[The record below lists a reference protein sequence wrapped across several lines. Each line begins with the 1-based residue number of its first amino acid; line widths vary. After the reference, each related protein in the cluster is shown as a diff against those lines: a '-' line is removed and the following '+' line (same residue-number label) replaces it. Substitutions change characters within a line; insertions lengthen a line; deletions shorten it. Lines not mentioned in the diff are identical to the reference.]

1 MKTMSEKR
9 ENSYL
14 FGGNMSYVEEQY
26 EMYLEDPS
34 SVDESWKQYFDK
46 LSKEPAVDG
55 STSSKDQ
62 NHTAVIENLALMARN
77 NTLYSPAPSTGAS
90 NSKQHLV
97 ERLISA
103 YRRLGA
109 LHAQVDPLK
118 LQEHMDVPEL
128 DPKYHGLTEADM
140 NQTFSTG
147 DTSFGKDTMT
157 LKELIDSLKATYSGT
172 VGVEYMYIANHEAKK
187 WLQDKLES
195 IQSKPSYNKAEKL
208 NILQQLTEAE
218 GLEKYLHT
226 KYTGQKRFS
235 LEGGESFVVGMDAVV
250 QHAAK
255 LGVKEVIVGMAH
267 RGRLNMLI
275 NIMGKSPAILFDEFE
290 GKYATDLKA
299 GDVKYHNGF
308 NSTIDTEHGPIFIDL
323 AYNPSHLEVVNPVVA
338 GTAYAR
344 QVRYNSK
351 AEILP
356 VLVHG
361 DAAVIG
367 QGVVQE
373 TLNLSLAKHYSNA
386 GTVHIIINNQ
396 IGFTTSL
403 KEEARS
409 SQFCTDIAKMVDCPI
424 FHVNADDPEGVAFV
438 CQLAVDYRAK
448 FGNDVFVDIV
458 CYRKLGHNEQDTP
471 ALTQP
476 EMYRAVAAHPGSRKV
491 YADALA
497 AEGTFTAQESDEL
510 VAKYRALMDKGENN
524 EKVNKDYEIE
534 NAPDW
539 SAYQGNP
546 YIDSADTKVSAEIV
560 KELAQIITTLPKDF
574 QPHKLVEKLMADR
587 SAMGKGEMNLDWGM
601 GEHLAYATL
610 VNEGYPVRLTGEDAG
625 RGTFTHRHA
634 ILHDQNPEKHNEV
647 YVPLNNLSDKQARF
661 EANNSVLSEEGAL
674 GFEYGYASSEPNG
687 LTLWEGQFGDFVN
700 GAQVIIDQFIASG
713 EAKWGV
719 QCGLVMLLPH
729 GQEGQGPE
737 HSSARIER
745 FLQLCADENM
755 ECIQPTNGG
764 QMFHAL
770 RRQVLRNIRKPLIV
784 FTPKSLLRNKDASFP
799 LSDLSEGSFKTVIG
813 EVDPE
818 IKAENVKRVLVC
830 SGKVYYDLVNGR
842 KEHNRKDVAILR
854 VEQLYPFPNDA
865 FAAEM
870 DKYSSAPEVVW
881 VQDEPQNQGPWNY
894 ILHHVIDNMTENQ
907 TLSYAGREASSSPAT
922 GYAGVHK
929 AQQKALVEQA
939 FAEKLENVF

>member
-1 MKTMSEKR
+1 MKTMDEKR

-26 EMYLEDPS
+26 ELYLEDPS
-34 SVDESWKQYFDK
+34 SVDDSWKQYFDK

-55 STSSKDQ
+55 STSSKDK
-62 NHTAVIENLALMARN
+62 NHTAVIENLAEKAKQN
-77 NTLYSPAPSTGAS
+77 ALYTPAVSGGAS

-109 LHAQVDPLK
+109 LVAKVDPLK
-118 LQEHMDVPEL
+118 LQKYPEVPEL

-140 NQTFSTG
+140 DHEFVTD
-147 DTSFGKDTMT
+147 DTYFGKKSMKLRDLLKSLQDTY
-157 LKELIDSLKATYSGT
+157 ANT
-172 VGVEYMYIANHEAKK
+172 VGVEYMYIANHDAKK
-187 WLQDKLES
+187 WLQEKLES
-195 IQSKPSYNKAEKL
+195 VKSKPSYSKEQKL

-226 KYTGQKRFS
+226 KYVGQKRFS
-235 LEGGESFVVGMDAVV
+235 LEGGESFVVSMDAVV
-250 QHAAK
+250 QHAASK
-255 LGVKEVIVGMAH
+255 GVKELVVGMAH
-267 RGRLNMLI
+267 RGRLNMLV
-275 NIMGKSPAILFDEFE
+275 NIMGKAPSVLFDEFE
-290 GKYATDLKA
+290 GKYATNLKA
-299 GDVKYHNGF
+299 GDVKYHNGYS
-308 NSTIDTEHGPIFIDL
+308 STIDTEHGPMFIDL
-323 AYNPSHLEVVNPVVA
+323 AYNPSHLEVVNPVVSGIA
-338 GTAYAR
+338 HSR
-344 QVRYNSK
+344 QYRYKSK
-351 AEILP
+351 KEILP

-373 TLNLSLAKHYSNA
+373 TLNLSLTKFYGCG
-386 GTVHIIINNQ
+386 GTIHIVINNQ

-403 KEEARS
+403 HEESRS
-409 SQFCTDIAKMVDCPI
+409 SAFCTDIAKMVDCPI

-438 CQLAVDYRAK
+438 SELAVEYREK
-448 FGNDVFVDIV
+448 FENDVFIDIV

-476 EMYRAVAAHPGSRKV
+476 EMYRAVAKHPGSRKV
-491 YADALA
+491 YADALV
-497 AEGTFTAQESDEL
+497 AEGTLEQNKPEEMVSS
-510 VAKYRALMDKGENN
+510 YRTLMDKGVGN
-524 EKVNKDYEIE
+524 EKVNDSHVVDH
-534 NAPDW
+534 APKWDE
-539 SAYQGNP
+539 YKGKP
-546 YIDSADTKVSAEIV
+546 YTDKADTKVSLEV
-560 KELAQIITTLPKDF
+560 LKDLSKKITTVPEGF
-574 QPHKLVEKLMADR
+574 VPHKIVEKLLADR
-587 SAMGKGEMNLDWGM
+587 AAMGKGEMNLDWGM

-610 VNEGYPVRLTGEDAG
+610 VNDGYPIRLAGEDAG

-634 ILHDQNPEKHNEV
+634 VLHDQNPEKPDFT
-647 YVPLNNLSDKQARF
+647 YIPLNHISEKQGEF
-661 EANNSVLSEEGAL
+661 VVLNSVLSEEAAL
-674 GFEYGYASSEPNG
+674 GFEYGYATAEPDG

-700 GAQVIIDQFIASG
+700 GAQVMIDQFISSG

-729 GQEGQGPE
+729 GYEGQGPE

-755 ECIQPTNGG
+755 ECIQPSNGG

-770 RRQVLRNIRKPLIV
+770 RRQMLRNIRKPLII

-799 LSDLSEGSFKTVIG
+799 LTDLSEGSFKTVIG

-818 IKAENVKRVLVC
+818 IKPQNVKRVLVC
-830 SGKVYYDLVNGR
+830 TGKVYYDLVNGR
-842 KEHNRKDVAILR
+842 KEFKRNDVAILR
-854 VEQLYPFPNDA
+854 LEQLYPFPKDA

-870 DKYSSAPEVVW
+870 DKYSKAPEVVW
-881 VQDEPQNQGPWNY
+881 VQDEHQNQGAWNY
-894 ILHHVIDNMTENQ
+894 VLHHVIDNMTENQ
-907 TLSYAGREASSSPAT
+907 TLSYAGREPSSSPAT

-939 FAEKLENVF
+939 FAEKLDTVF